1 MVWGARSIKS
11 TLCWLDWCWHC
22 LAPPRAEALESRAVR
37 TAFLLAGLSCT
48 SGKTAAGQTNP
59 SKFHSV
65 LPLNVSKG
73 VYMCLPVW
81 WEGNQMDLIPSSN
94 SFLTMRQVSSLHHL
108 DATTPQNKDFL
119 STKGINPAD
128 CELWMALDCRQW
140 DVMLGT
146 HDCMCRKAASRKV
159 GSAQLYKSNDC
170 YYTFSNTH
178 RPKR

>member
-1 MVWGARSIKS
+1 MLTLPGTSKGWGTWKQSCEDSISPSWTK
-11 TLCWLDWCWHC
+11 LHLRED
-22 LAPPRAEALESRAVR
+22 
-37 TAFLLAGLSCT
+37 G
-48 SGKTAAGQTNP
+48 AGQTNP

-119 STKGINPAD
+119 STKGINPTD